1 MMIFFTILFSLLIIN
16 VVLLLFSVNKLPKA
30 TSKTSA
36 VYTKQSTKSLK
47 AEKGV
52 NNEEYDVV
60 LKEAI

>member
-1 MMIFFTILFSLLIIN
+1 M
-16 VVLLLFSVNKLPKA
+16 VLLLFSVNKLPKA